1 MSQRGASHDKY
12 ATAICPKVDHTASA
26 TLIFPVT
33 RQSLSGVNMRNRL
46 RGILAPAAF
55 FLFLISLFLPMASA
69 QSDPPLLLRFPT
81 VSKTQIVFNYGGNLW
96 IVSREG
102 GAARRL
108 TSGVGVETLPSF
120 SPDGTLI
127 AFTGEYDG
135 NRDVYV
141 VAATGGVPRRLTFH
155 PADEFVLGWTP
166 DGKKILFSSWGSS
179 FRHFEEQ
186 LYTVPVE
193 GGFPTKLPIPIGE
206 ESSFSP
212 DGTHLAY
219 VPHLQWQAAWKR
231 YHGGQTTPIW
241 IADLKDS
248 SMIKVPRENSSDHY
262 PMWVGDTVYFL
273 SDRNGPVSLFAYDTK
288 SKQVSEAL
296 HSDGLDFKTASA
308 GPGVIVIEQFGAIK
322 LYDLNTRQAKNIPIR
337 VSGDIAAVRP
347 HFAKV
352 EAKRIQN
359 FGISPNGVRAVFE
372 AWGEIFTVPTDKGDI
387 RNLTR
392 SPAVADR
399 DPAWSPDGKSIA
411 YFSDESGEYE
421 LCIGAQNGFGEV
433 RHINLGNPPSFFYAP
448 VWSPDSKKIA
458 YSDKRMNLW
467 YIDLDNPQPKVIDS
481 DYYGGFSQTQFGQ
494 NWSPDNKWIAYTR
507 QLPSG
512 LHAVFVYSLEQGKAF
527 QITDGMSDALYPA
540 FDKNGKYLYFT
551 ASTDVALS
559 TASLDMSS
567 DEHRVSRSAYVAVL
581 SKDLPSPLAPESDE
595 EKPGATDKDKS
606 SDKDKDKDKDKEKD
620 KSKSKAGDKAAKD
633 ATGKDDKDKD
643 KEKKEPV
650 VVKIDIE
657 GISQRI
663 LSLPIPAKNYS
674 SMLAGK
680 SGILFLGE
688 GPMVATEGDMPQTIQ
703 KFDLSK
709 RKVDKWIEDVNDFTI
724 SFDGGK
730 ILYRKGETWVTASAD
745 DAPGP
750 GGPPKP
756 GFGPLR
762 FDGWEVYVEPRA
774 MWKQIYNETWR
785 IERDFFYDPHYH
797 GLDLA
802 KVKKKYEPYLDGVAS
817 REELTYLFQECLG
830 EITVGH
836 MFVGGGEAP
845 EPKKIKGGLLGADY
859 TLENGRYRI
868 AKLYDG
874 ENWNPGLQAPL
885 TQPGVNAKAG
895 DYILAVNGRDLHS
908 QDNIYSF
915 FEETAGKQVL
925 LKIGANADGKDSR
938 DVTVVPV
945 ESEEGLRHLAWIE
958 GNRRAVDKATGGRVA
973 YVYVP
978 NTAGGGYTS
987 FNRYFFSQVG
997 KEGVI
1002 IDERFNEGGQ
1012 LADYIINY
1020 LQRPILSKVVSR
1032 EGHDWSSPSE
1042 AIYGPKVMI
1051 INEMSG
1057 SGGDALPWYF
1067 RKTGLGQLVGKRTWG
1082 GLVGIGGYPELLDGG
1097 RVTAPRAAIYGLK
1110 GEWEVE
1116 NVGVPPDIEVDL
1128 DPAAY
1133 RNGHDAQLD
1142 KAIEVVM
1149 QQLKEH
1155 PLPKYER
1162 PAYPNYHEKDG
1173 LGVK

>member
-1 MSQRGASHDKY
+1 M
-12 ATAICPKVDHTASA
+12 
-26 TLIFPVT
+26 
-33 RQSLSGVNMRNRL
+33 RQRL
-46 RGILAPAAF
+46 RGMFTPTL
-55 FLFLISLFLPMASA
+55 LFLSLLSPHLPIASA
-69 QSDPPLLLRFPT
+69 QTDPPLLLRFPT
-81 VSKTQIVFNYGGNLW
+81 VSKTQIVFNYAGDLW

-102 GAARRL
+102 GDARRL
-108 TSGVGVETLPSF
+108 TSGVGAEILPRF
-120 SPDGTLI
+120 SPDGTMI

-166 DGKKILFSSWGSS
+166 NGKNILFSSWGNS
-179 FRHFEEQ
+179 FRHFEDQ

-206 ESSFSP
+206 EAQFSP
-212 DGTHLAY
+212 DGTHLVY

-248 SMIKVPRENSSDHY
+248 SVVKIPRDNSNDHH
-262 PMWVGDTVYFL
+262 PQWVGDTIYFL
-273 SDRNGPVSLFAYDTK
+273 SDRNGPVSLFAYNTK
-288 SKQVSEAL
+288 SKEVSEVL
-296 HSDGLDFKTASA
+296 HSDGFDFKTISA
-308 GPGVIVIEQFGAIK
+308 GPDAIVVEQFGAIK
-322 LYDLNTRQAKNIPIR
+322 LYDLNTHQAKNVSIH
-337 VSGDIAAVRP
+337 VSGDFDAVRP
-347 HFAKV
+347 HFTKV
-352 EAKRIQN
+352 DPKRIQN
-359 FGISPNGVRAVFE
+359 FGISPTGARAVFE

-411 YFSDESGEYE
+411 YFCDDSGEYE
-421 LCIGAQNGFGEV
+421 LCIRGQNGLGEI
-433 RHINLGNPPSFFYAP
+433 RHINLGNPPSFFYSP
-448 VWSPDSKKIA
+448 TWSPDSKKIA

-467 YIDLDNPQPKVIDS
+467 HLDLDKPQPKLIDS
-481 DYYGGFSQTQFGQ
+481 DYFGGFSASQFSQT
-494 NWSPDNKWIAYTR
+494 WAPDNKWIAYTR

-512 LHAVFVYSLEQGKAF
+512 LHAVFVYSLDQGKAF

-559 TASLDMSS
+559 TAGLDMSS
-567 DEHRVSRSAYVAVL
+567 DEHRVSRSVYVAVL
-581 SKDLPSPLAPESDE
+581 SRDLPSPLAPESDE
-595 EKPGATDKDKS
+595 ENIGAGDKDKS
-606 SDKDKDKDKDKEKD
+606 SEKNKDKDKDKDKEKGKGND
-620 KSKSKAGDKAAKD
+620 KSADGKD
-633 ATGKDDKDKD
+633 AHKEDKEDKD
-643 KEKKEPV
+643 KEKDKGKEKKDEPV

-663 LSLPIPAKNYS
+663 LALPIPARNYIN
-674 SMLAGK
+674 MLSGK
-680 SGILFLGE
+680 SGILFLQEVPNALSEEDYRNLTG
-688 GPMVATEGDMPQTIQ
+688 TIQ

-709 RKVDKWIEDVNDFTI
+709 RKVEKWIEEVHDYAV

-730 ILYRKGETWVTASAD
+730 ILYKKGEAWATASAD
-745 DAPGP
+745 DAPSP
-750 GGPPKP
+750 AGPPKP
-756 GFGPLR
+756 GIGPLKL
-762 FDGWEVYVEPRA
+762 DGWEVYVEPRA
-774 MWKQIYNETWR
+774 MWKQIYNEAWR
-785 IERDFFYDPHYH
+785 IQRDFFYDPHYH
-797 GLDLA
+797 GLDLDKA
-802 KVKKKYEPYLDGVAS
+802 KKKYEAYLEGIAS
-817 REELTYLFQECLG
+817 RGELTYLFTECLG
-830 EITVGH
+830 EMTVGH

-845 EPKKIKGGLLGADY
+845 EPKKVKGGLLGADY
-859 TLENGRYRI
+859 SLENGRYRI
-868 AKLYDG
+868 AKVYDG

-895 DYILAVNGRDLHS
+895 DYILAVNGRELHS

-915 FEETAGKQVL
+915 FEETAGKQVV
-925 LKIGANADGKDSR
+925 LKIGATADGKDKDKDKNKDNNKAAR
-938 DVTVVPV
+938 EVTVVPV
-945 ESEEGLRHLAWIE
+945 ESEENLRHRAWIE
-958 GNRRAVDKATGGRVA
+958 DNRRKVDQATGGRVA

-997 KEGVI
+997 KEAVI
-1002 IDERFNEGGQ
+1002 VDERFNEGGQ
-1012 LADYIINY
+1012 LADYIIDY
-1020 LQRPILSKVVSR
+1020 LRRPIMSKVVTR

-1067 RKTGLGQLVGKRTWG
+1067 RKAGLGPLVGKKTWG
-1082 GLVGIGGYPELLDGG
+1082 GLVGIGGYPQLLDGG
-1097 RVTAPRAAIYGLK
+1097 RITSPRAAIYGLK

-1116 NVGVPPDIEVDL
+1116 NIGVAPDIEVEL

-1155 PLPKYER
+1155 PLPQYQR

-1173 LGVK
+1173 LGAK